1 MRTNFILKT
10 IIDILFFI
18 LSLGA
23 LGAVIISL
31 ISLFTLDLDLLSYTS
46 YPLPIENKWTIPISL
61 LNVLIPI
68 FFFLGIGYLRE
79 VAKCFLKKKWYNEKI
94 ATYFRLSGRYL
105 TVTSILGL
113 ASYILYTFT
122 TENPCRSPESSLKYG
137 PLIMFMLI
145 TGLCFIMISRI
156 LKETIEA
163 KQENDLTI

>member
-18 LSLGA
+18 LSIGA
-23 LGAVIISL
+23 ILSILMTFVSV
-31 ISLFTLDLDLLSYTS
+31 FTLDFEKLTYIS
-46 YPLPIENKWTIPISL
+46 YPLPKENDWIIPITV
-61 LNVLIPI
+61 LNILIPI

-79 VAKCFLKKKWYNEKI
+79 VAKCFLKKKWYRENI
-94 ATYFRLSGRYL
+94 AKYFRLSGRYL
-105 TVTSILGL
+105 TITSILGF

-122 TENPCRSPESSLKYG
+122 TENPCRSPESSLKYSY
-137 PLIMFMLI
+137 LILFMLI